1 MPGKRDFASISST
14 TDDDSNTKSCAIVC
28 STTRDVVVPRA
39 VQRDV
44 AVAQIAKSFGVTAT
58 ACDGFVRVCGA
69 SSTAVD
75 DACRAL
81 VDALGSALV
90 NRSTTL
96 AKELAAQR
104 ACVCD
109 GSTDVKQ
116 CVICLSAPSR
126 ICCVPCGH
134 LALCESDAVA
144 LLSSTNRQCPVCRT
158 AISGVLRVFT

>member
-1 MPGKRDFASISST
+1 MPGKRDFANISST
-14 TDDDSNTKSCAIVC
+14 NDDDSNPKSCVF
-28 STTRDVVVPRA
+28 STTRDIVVPRA

-44 AVAQIAKSFGVTAT
+44 AVAQIAVRFGVTAT
-58 ACDGFVRVCGA
+58 ACDGFVRVCGT

-96 AKELAAQR
+96 AKKLAAQR

-134 LALCESDAVA
+134 LSLCESDAVA